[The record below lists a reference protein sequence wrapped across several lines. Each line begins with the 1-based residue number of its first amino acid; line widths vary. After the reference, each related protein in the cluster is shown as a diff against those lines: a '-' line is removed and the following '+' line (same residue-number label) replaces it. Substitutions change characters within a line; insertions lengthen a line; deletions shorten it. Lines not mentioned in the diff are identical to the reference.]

1 MSTYNNPLKIE
12 EIGTGEQAGT
22 WGDTTNVN
30 IADALPEAIT
40 GRATVT
46 MTDADYTL
54 PYVNSNAPQEFRNL
68 VLNVVSSGN
77 LSATRNLI
85 IPAINKQYIV
95 ENNTTGTPTG
105 QSIVVKTASGSG
117 VTVPNGRKAHLFCDG
132 TTTRFAD
139 DFVDIN
145 GGSIDGTP
153 IGASSASTG
162 AFSTASITTATITT
176 GNITTGNI
184 TTGNI
189 NTLLVGTQAAKAT
202 ISYTTNAARTLTIPA
217 VTGNRTFAFLEE
229 IQTFTADQT
238 IGANL
243 TITGNQ
249 RRFIAPFDGQHQNA
263 NSFSFQNS
271 TSNAGTAFGLIPNGT
286 NKATAYFAYTSSTD
300 PSNANYGVFYADN
313 NQVKLNSDSA
323 GTGVTTRL
331 RLDTDD
337 FERLTISPAGDVSIN
352 TSPSATTSLKIAAS
366 GRTYSLEADNRVLFN
381 DTYGITVGATNRT
394 LYIDSTGL
402 IGGLTST
409 RESKTNITPI
419 ADADWLM
426 SLEPV
431 SYNRR
436 LKTDNGAYTD
446 TASPNME
453 FGLIADDVANVRPEI
468 CVFVKGKVSGIN
480 YEQLIAPMLK
490 EIQKLRAEVN
500 ALKEKVNG

>member
-12 EIGTGEQAGT
+12 EIGTGEQAGS

-46 MTDADYTL
+46 MTDTDYTL

-77 LSATRNLI
+77 LSTTRNLI

-95 ENNTTGTPTG
+95 ENNTSGS
-105 QSIVVKTASGSG
+105 QSIVVKTSAGSG
-117 VTVPNGRKAHLFCDG
+117 VTVPNGRRAHVFCDG

-145 GGSIDGTP
+145 GGTIDGTP
-153 IGASSASTG
+153 IGSASP
-162 AFSTASITTATITT
+162 STAVFSVATITT
-176 GNITTGNI
+176 GNIG
-184 TTGNI
+184 
-189 NTLLVGTQAAKAT
+189 TLNVGTQTNKAT
-202 ISYTTNAARTLTIPA
+202 ISYTTNTARTLTIPA
-217 VTGNRTFAFLEE
+217 VTGNRTFAFLDE
-229 IQTFTADQT
+229 IQTFTANQT
-238 IGANL
+238 VDANF
-243 TITGNQ
+243 TISGNN
-249 RRFIAPFDGQHQNA
+249 RRFIANFDGNHQ
-263 NSFSFQNS
+263 
-271 TSNAGTAFGLIPNGT
+271 TPTAFAFQTSEANRGTVLTTIPNGT
-286 NKATAYFAYTSSTD
+286 NKASGFYAYTSSTD
-300 PSNANYGVFYADN
+300 QTNCNYAYIQANDNWVVF
-313 NQVKLNSDSA
+313 DSTSI
-323 GTGVTTRL
+323 GTGVTTKIRI
-331 RLDTDD
+331 DTDD
-337 FERLTISPAGDVSIN
+337 TERITITPTGELSINSATNADTSLTIAGN
-352 TSPSATTSLKIAAS
+352 
-366 GRTYSLEADNRVLFN
+366 GRDYSLRADQKVSFVS
-381 DTYGITVGATNRT
+381 TYGITVGATNRS
-394 LYIDSTGL
+394 LYIDNTGL

-409 RESKTNITPI
+409 RESKTNIAPI
-419 ADADWLM
+419 TDAGWLM

-436 LKTDNGAYTD
+436 LKNDEDAYTD
-446 TASPNME
+446 IASPNTE
-453 FGLIADDVANVRPEI
+453 FGLIADDVANVRPEV